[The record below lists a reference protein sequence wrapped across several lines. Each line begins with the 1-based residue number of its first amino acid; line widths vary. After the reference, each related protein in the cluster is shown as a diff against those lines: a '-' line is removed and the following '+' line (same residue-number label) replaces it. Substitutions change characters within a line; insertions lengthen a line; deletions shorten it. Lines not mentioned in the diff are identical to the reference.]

1 MKQIK
6 LLNRNLEL
14 MYRRELR
21 AGLVVLLAATIL
33 YFGISYLKNSS
44 LFSKGITIYSVY
56 DRVEGLMGSQ
66 PVTINGLAVGR
77 IASIYFHP
85 DQSGRVVVAMTI
97 DTDYPIPVTTLA
109 QIKSS
114 DLLGAKE
121 IALQLGTGRVL
132 IEHGDTLRSAIEES
146 LGDAINK
153 EVLPVKVKTEKL
165 IASLDTAVQIL
176 TGFLKGGVERDF
188 RSSFSNINQSLIHL
202 NEITTE
208 LSTYMAENRESLGR
222 ATQNFE
228 RLSKTLSDNRDELE
242 RVFAN
247 AANLSDSLGK
257 ANVGQ
262 TMLALE
268 RTSKNLDLVTGRI
281 ANGEGTLGKLS
292 AQDSL
297 YNQIDKTV
305 QSLDRLLLD
314 LRYHP
319 ERYVRLSVF
328 GRRPSRASDE

>member
-1 MKQIK
+1 M
-6 LLNRNLEL
+6 LS
-14 MYRRELR
+14 RELK
-21 AGLVVLLAATIL
+21 AGLVVLIAGLVL
-33 YFGISYLKNSS
+33 YFGISYLKNSN
-44 LFSKGITIYSVY
+44 LFKEGITIYSVY
-56 DRVEGLMGSQ
+56 DKVEGIMGSQ

-77 IASIYFHP
+77 IEDIYFHP
-85 DQSGRVVVAMTI
+85 DQSGRVVVAMSI
-97 DTDYPIPVTTLA
+97 NTDYPITVTTLA

-121 IALQLGTGRVL
+121 IALEIGPGSVL
-132 IEHGDTLRSAIEES
+132 VEDGDTLRSAIEES

-165 IASLDTAVQIL
+165 IASLDTAIQIL
-176 TGFLKGGVERDF
+176 TGFLKGGVENDF
-188 RSSFSNINQSLIHL
+188 RSSFSNVNQSLIHL

-208 LSTYMAENRESLGR
+208 LSTYMVENRESLGR

-228 RLSKTLSDNRDELE
+228 RLSKSLADNRDELE
-242 RVFAN
+242 RVFENVAN
-247 AANLSDSLGK
+247 ISDSLGK

-268 RTSKNLDLVTGRI
+268 RTSRNLDIVTGRM

-328 GRRPSRASDE
+328 GRRPSRVEEE

>member
-1 MKQIK
+1 MFS
-6 LLNRNLEL
+6 
-14 MYRRELR
+14 RELK
-21 AGLVVLLAATIL
+21 AGLVVLIAGLVL
-33 YFGISYLKNSS
+33 YFGISYLKNSN
-44 LFSKGITIYSVY
+44 LFKEGITLYSVY
-56 DRVEGLMGSQ
+56 DKVEGIMGSQ

-77 IASIYFHP
+77 IEDIYFHP

-97 DTDYPIPVTTLA
+97 NTKYPITVTTLA

-121 IALQLGTGRVL
+121 ISLEIGPGSVL
-132 IEHGDTLRSAIEES
+132 VEDGDTLRSAIEES

-153 EVLPVKVKTEKL
+153 EVLPVKIKTEKL
-165 IASLDTAVQIL
+165 IGSLDTAIQIL
-176 TGFLKGGVERDF
+176 TGFLKGGVENDF
-188 RSSFSNINQSLIHL
+188 RSSFSNVNQSLIHL

-208 LSTYMAENRESLGR
+208 LSTYMVENRESLGR

-228 RLSKTLSDNRDELE
+228 RLSKSLADNRGELE
-242 RVFAN
+242 RVFENVAN
-247 AANLSDSLGK
+247 ISDSLGK

-268 RTSKNLDLVTGRI
+268 RTSRNLDIVTGRM

-328 GRRPSRASDE
+328 GRRPSRVEEE

>member
-1 MKQIK
+1 M
-6 LLNRNLEL
+6 LS
-14 MYRRELR
+14 RELK
-21 AGLVVLLAATIL
+21 AGLVVLIAGLVL
-33 YFGISYLKNSS
+33 YFGISYLKNSN
-44 LFSKGITIYSVY
+44 LFKEGITLYSVY
-56 DRVEGLMGSQ
+56 DKVEGIMGSQ

-77 IASIYFHP
+77 IEDIYFHP

-97 DTDYPIPVTTLA
+97 NSDYPIPVSTLA

-121 IALQLGTGRVL
+121 ISLEIGTGIVL
-132 IEHGDTLRSAIEES
+132 VEDGDTLRSAIEES

-165 IASLDTAVQIL
+165 IASLDTAIQIL
-176 TGFLKGGVERDF
+176 TGFLKGGVENDF
-188 RSSFSNINQSLIHL
+188 RSSFSNVNKSLIHL

-208 LSTYMAENRESLGR
+208 LSTYMVENRESLGR
-222 ATQNFE
+222 STQNFE
-228 RLSKTLSDNRDELE
+228 RLSKSLADNRDELE

-247 AANLSDSLGK
+247 VANISDSLGK

-268 RTSKNLDLVTGRI
+268 RTSKNLDIVTGRI

-328 GRRPSRASDE
+328 GRRPSRVEEE

>member
-1 MKQIK
+1 M
-6 LLNRNLEL
+6 LS
-14 MYRRELR
+14 RELK
-21 AGLVVLLAATIL
+21 AGLVVLTAGLVL
-33 YFGISYLKNSS
+33 YFGISYLKNSN
-44 LFSKGITIYSVY
+44 LFKEGITLYSVY
-56 DRVEGLMGSQ
+56 DKVEGIMGSQ

-77 IASIYFHP
+77 IENIYFHP

-97 DTDYPIPVTTLA
+97 NTDYPITVTTLA

-121 IALQLGTGRVL
+121 ISLEIGPGSVL
-132 IEHGDTLRSAIEES
+132 VEDGDTLRSAIEES

-165 IASLDTAVQIL
+165 IASLDTAIQIL
-176 TGFLKGGVERDF
+176 TGFLKGGVENDF
-188 RSSFSNINQSLIHL
+188 RSSFSNVNQSLIHL

-208 LSTYMAENRESLGR
+208 LSTYMVENRESLGR

-228 RLSKTLSDNRDELE
+228 RLSKSLADNRDELE
-242 RVFAN
+242 RVFENVAN
-247 AANLSDSLGK
+247 ISDSLGK

-268 RTSKNLDLVTGRI
+268 RTSKNLDIVTGRI

-328 GRRPSRASDE
+328 GRRPSRVEEE

>member
-1 MKQIK
+1 M
-6 LLNRNLEL
+6 LS
-14 MYRRELR
+14 RELK
-21 AGLVVLLAATIL
+21 AGLVVLIAGLVL
-33 YFGISYLKNSS
+33 YFGISYLKNSN
-44 LFSKGITIYSVY
+44 LFKEGITLYSVY
-56 DRVEGLMGSQ
+56 DKVEGIMGSQ

-77 IASIYFHP
+77 IENIYFHP

-97 DTDYPIPVTTLA
+97 NTDYPITVTTLA

-121 IALQLGTGRVL
+121 IALEIGSGSVL
-132 IEHGDTLRSAIEES
+132 VEDGDTLRSAIEES

-165 IASLDTAVQIL
+165 IASLDTAIQIL
-176 TGFLKGGVERDF
+176 TGFLKGGVENDF
-188 RSSFSNINQSLIHL
+188 RSSFSNVNQSLIHL

-208 LSTYMAENRESLGR
+208 LSTYMVENRESLGR

-228 RLSKTLSDNRDELE
+228 RLSKSLADNRDELE
-242 RVFAN
+242 RVFENVAN
-247 AANLSDSLGK
+247 ISDSLGK

-268 RTSKNLDLVTGRI
+268 RTSKNLDIVTGRM

-328 GRRPSRASDE
+328 GRRPSRVEEE

>member
-1 MKQIK
+1 M
-6 LLNRNLEL
+6 LS
-14 MYRRELR
+14 RELK
-21 AGLVVLLAATIL
+21 AGLVVLIAGLVL
-33 YFGISYLKNSS
+33 YLGISYLKNSN
-44 LFSKGITIYSVY
+44 LFKEGITLYSVY
-56 DRVEGLMGSQ
+56 DKVEGIMGSQ

-77 IASIYFHP
+77 IEDIYFHP

-97 DTDYPIPVTTLA
+97 NSDYPIPVSTLA

-121 IALQLGTGRVL
+121 ISLKIGTGNVL
-132 IEHGDTLRSAIEES
+132 VEDGDTLRSAIEES

-165 IASLDTAVQIL
+165 IASLDTAIQIL
-176 TGFLKGGVERDF
+176 TGFLKGGVENDF
-188 RSSFSNINQSLIHL
+188 RSSFSNVNKSLIHL

-208 LSTYMAENRESLGR
+208 LSTYMVENRESLGR
-222 ATQNFE
+222 STQNFE
-228 RLSKTLSDNRDELE
+228 RLSKSLADNRDELE

-247 AANLSDSLGK
+247 VANISDSLGK

-268 RTSKNLDLVTGRI
+268 RTSKNLDIVTGRM

-328 GRRPSRASDE
+328 GRRPSRVEEE

>member
-1 MKQIK
+1 M
-6 LLNRNLEL
+6 LS
-14 MYRRELR
+14 RELK
-21 AGLVVLLAATIL
+21 AGLVVLIAGLVL
-33 YFGISYLKNSS
+33 YFGISYLKNSN
-44 LFSKGITIYSVY
+44 LFKEGITLYSVY
-56 DRVEGLMGSQ
+56 EKVEGIMGSQ

-77 IASIYFHP
+77 IENIYFHP

-97 DTDYPIPVTTLA
+97 NTDYPITVTTLA

-121 IALQLGTGRVL
+121 IALEIGSGSVL
-132 IEHGDTLRSAIEES
+132 IEDGDTLRSAIEES

-153 EVLPVKVKTEKL
+153 EVLPVKIKTEKL
-165 IASLDTAVQIL
+165 IASLDTAIQIL
-176 TGFLKGGVERDF
+176 TGFLKGGVENDF
-188 RSSFSNINQSLIHL
+188 RSSFSNVNQSLIHL

-208 LSTYMAENRESLGR
+208 LSTYMVENRESLGR

-228 RLSKTLSDNRDELE
+228 RLSKSLADNRDELE
-242 RVFAN
+242 RVFENVAN
-247 AANLSDSLGK
+247 ISDSLGK

-268 RTSKNLDLVTGRI
+268 RTSKNLDIVTGRM

-328 GRRPSRASDE
+328 GRRPSRAEEE

>member
-1 MKQIK
+1 M
-6 LLNRNLEL
+6 LS
-14 MYRRELR
+14 RELK
-21 AGLVVLLAATIL
+21 AGLVVLIAGLVL
-33 YFGISYLKNSS
+33 YFGISYLKNSN
-44 LFSKGITIYSVY
+44 LFKEGITLYSVY
-56 DRVEGLMGSQ
+56 DKVEGIMGSQ

-77 IASIYFHP
+77 IEDIYFHP

-97 DTDYPIPVTTLA
+97 NSDYPITVTTLA

-121 IALQLGTGRVL
+121 ISLEIGPGSVL
-132 IEHGDTLRSAIEES
+132 VEDGDTLRSAIEES

-153 EVLPVKVKTEKL
+153 EVLPVKIKTEKL
-165 IASLDTAVQIL
+165 IASLDTAIQIL
-176 TGFLKGGVERDF
+176 TGFLKGGVENDF
-188 RSSFSNINQSLIHL
+188 RSSFSNVNQSLIHL

-208 LSTYMAENRESLGR
+208 LSTYMVENRESLGR

-228 RLSKTLSDNRDELE
+228 RLSKSLADNRDELE
-242 RVFAN
+242 RVFENVAN
-247 AANLSDSLGK
+247 ISDSLGK

-268 RTSKNLDLVTGRI
+268 RTSKNLDIVTGRM
-281 ANGEGTLGKLS
+281 ASGEGTLGKLS

-328 GRRPSRASDE
+328 GRRPSRVEEE

>member
-1 MKQIK
+1 M
-6 LLNRNLEL
+6 LS
-14 MYRRELR
+14 RELK
-21 AGLVVLLAATIL
+21 AGLVVLIAGLVL
-33 YFGISYLKNSS
+33 YFGISYLKNSN
-44 LFSKGITIYSVY
+44 LFKEGITLYSVY
-56 DRVEGLMGSQ
+56 DKVEGIMGSQ

-77 IASIYFHP
+77 IEDIYFHP

-97 DTDYPIPVTTLA
+97 NSDYPITVTTLA

-121 IALQLGTGRVL
+121 ISLEIGPGSVL
-132 IEHGDTLRSAIEES
+132 VEDGDTLRSSVEES
-146 LGDAINK
+146 IGDAINK
-153 EVLPVKVKTEKL
+153 EVLPVKIKTEKL
-165 IASLDTAVQIL
+165 IASLDTAIQIL
-176 TGFLKGGVERDF
+176 TGFLKGGVESDF
-188 RSSFSNINQSLIHL
+188 RSSFSNVNKSLMHL

-208 LSTYMAENRESLGR
+208 LSTYMVENRESLGR
-222 ATQNFE
+222 STQNFE
-228 RLSKTLSDNRDELE
+228 RLSKSLADNRDELE

-247 AANLSDSLGK
+247 VANISDSLGK

-268 RTSKNLDLVTGRI
+268 RTSKNLDVVTGRM

-328 GRRPSRASDE
+328 GRRPSRVEEE

>member
-1 MKQIK
+1 M
-6 LLNRNLEL
+6 LS
-14 MYRRELR
+14 RELK
-21 AGLVVLLAATIL
+21 AGLVVLIAGLVL
-33 YFGISYLKNSS
+33 YFGISYLKNSN
-44 LFSKGITIYSVY
+44 LFKEGITLYSVY
-56 DRVEGLMGSQ
+56 DKVEGIMGSQ

-77 IASIYFHP
+77 IENISFHP

-97 DTDYPIPVTTLA
+97 NTDYPITVTTLA

-121 IALQLGTGRVL
+121 IALEIGSGSVL
-132 IEHGDTLRSAIEES
+132 VEDGDTLRSAIEES

-165 IASLDTAVQIL
+165 IASLDTAIQIL
-176 TGFLKGGVERDF
+176 TGFLKGGVENDF
-188 RSSFSNINQSLIHL
+188 RSSFSNVNQSLIHL

-208 LSTYMAENRESLGR
+208 LSSYMVENRESLGR

-228 RLSKTLSDNRDELE
+228 RLSKSLADNRDELE
-242 RVFAN
+242 RVFENVAN
-247 AANLSDSLGK
+247 ISDSLGK

-268 RTSKNLDLVTGRI
+268 RTSKNLDIVTGRM

-328 GRRPSRASDE
+328 GRRPSRVEEE

>member
-1 MKQIK
+1 M
-6 LLNRNLEL
+6 LS
-14 MYRRELR
+14 RELK
-21 AGLVVLLAATIL
+21 AGLVVLAAGLVL
-33 YFGISYLKNSS
+33 YFGISYLKNSN
-44 LFSKGITIYSVY
+44 LFKEGITLYSVY
-56 DRVEGLMGSQ
+56 DKVEGIMGSQ

-77 IASIYFHP
+77 IEDIYFHP

-97 DTDYPIPVTTLA
+97 NSDYPITVTSLA

-121 IALQLGTGRVL
+121 ISLEIGPGSVL
-132 IEHGDTLRSAIEES
+132 VEDGDTLLSAIEES

-153 EVLPVKVKTEKL
+153 EVLPVKIKTEKL
-165 IASLDTAVQIL
+165 IASLDTAIQIL
-176 TGFLKGGVERDF
+176 TGFLKGGVENDF
-188 RSSFSNINQSLIHL
+188 RSSFSNVNKSLIHL

-208 LSTYMAENRESLGR
+208 LSTYMTENRESLGR

-228 RLSKTLSDNRDELE
+228 KLSKTLADNRDELE
-242 RVFAN
+242 RVFENVAN
-247 AANLSDSLGK
+247 ISDSLGQ

-268 RTSKNLDLVTGRI
+268 RTSRNLDIVTGRI
-281 ANGEGTLGKLS
+281 ANGEGTLGRLS

-328 GRRPSRASDE
+328 GRRPSRAEEE

>member
-1 MKQIK
+1 M
-6 LLNRNLEL
+6 LS
-14 MYRRELR
+14 RELK
-21 AGLVVLLAATIL
+21 AGLVVLIAGLVL

-44 LFSKGITIYSVY
+44 LFKEGITLYSVY
-56 DRVEGLMGSQ
+56 DKVEGIMGSQ

-77 IASIYFHP
+77 IEDIYFHP
-85 DQSGRVVVAMTI
+85 DQSGRVVVAMSINTK
-97 DTDYPIPVTTLA
+97 YPITVTTLA

-121 IALQLGTGRVL
+121 IALQVGPGSVL
-132 IEHGDTLRSAIEES
+132 VEDGDTLRSAIEES

-165 IASLDTAVQIL
+165 IASLDTAIQIL
-176 TGFLKGGVERDF
+176 TGFLKGGVEKDF
-188 RSSFSNINQSLIHL
+188 RSSFSNVNQSLIHL

-208 LSTYMAENRESLGR
+208 LSTYMGENRESLGR

-228 RLSKTLSDNRDELE
+228 RLSKSLSDNRDELE
-242 RVFAN
+242 RVFENVAN
-247 AANLSDSLGK
+247 ISDSLGK

-268 RTSKNLDLVTGRI
+268 RTSRNLDVVTGRI

-328 GRRPSRASDE
+328 GRRPSRIEEE

>member
-1 MKQIK
+1 M
-6 LLNRNLEL
+6 
-14 MYRRELR
+14 
-21 AGLVVLLAATIL
+21 
-33 YFGISYLKNSS
+33 
-44 LFSKGITIYSVY
+44 
-56 DRVEGLMGSQ
+56 
-66 PVTINGLAVGR
+66 TIN
-77 IASIYFHP
+77 
-85 DQSGRVVVAMTI
+85 
-97 DTDYPIPVTTLA
+97 TDYPITVTTLA

-121 IALQLGTGRVL
+121 IALEIGSGSVL
-132 IEHGDTLRSAIEES
+132 VEDGDTLRSAIEES

-153 EVLPVKVKTEKL
+153 EVLPVKIKTEKL
-165 IASLDTAVQIL
+165 IASLDTAIQIL
-176 TGFLKGGVERDF
+176 TGFLKGGVENDF
-188 RSSFSNINQSLIHL
+188 RSSFSNVNQSLIHL

-208 LSTYMAENRESLGR
+208 LSTYMVENRESLGR

-228 RLSKTLSDNRDELE
+228 RLSKSLADNRDELE
-242 RVFAN
+242 RVFENVAN
-247 AANLSDSLGK
+247 ISDSLGK

-268 RTSKNLDLVTGRI
+268 RTSKNLDIVTGRM

-328 GRRPSRASDE
+328 GRRPSRVEEE

>member
-1 MKQIK
+1 M
-6 LLNRNLEL
+6 LS
-14 MYRRELR
+14 RELK
-21 AGLVVLLAATIL
+21 AGLVVLAAGLVL
-33 YFGISYLKNSS
+33 YFGISYLKNSN
-44 LFSKGITIYSVY
+44 LFKEGITLYSVY
-56 DRVEGLMGSQ
+56 DKVEGIMGSQ

-77 IASIYFHP
+77 IEDIYFHP
-85 DQSGRVVVAMTI
+85 DQSVRVVVAMTI
-97 DTDYPIPVTTLA
+97 NSDYPITVTSLA

-121 IALQLGTGRVL
+121 ISLEIGPGSVL
-132 IEHGDTLRSAIEES
+132 VEDGDTLRSAIEES

-153 EVLPVKVKTEKL
+153 EVLPVKIKTEKL
-165 IASLDTAVQIL
+165 IASLDTAIQIL
-176 TGFLKGGVERDF
+176 TGFLKGGVENDF
-188 RSSFSNINQSLIHL
+188 RSSFSNVNKSLIHL

-208 LSTYMAENRESLGR
+208 LSTYMTENRESLGR

-228 RLSKTLSDNRDELE
+228 KLSKTLADNRDELE
-242 RVFAN
+242 RVFENVAN
-247 AANLSDSLGK
+247 ISDSLGQ

-268 RTSKNLDLVTGRI
+268 RTSRNLDVVTGRI
-281 ANGEGTLGKLS
+281 ANGEGTLGRLS

-328 GRRPSRASDE
+328 GRRPSRAEEE

>member
-1 MKQIK
+1 M
-6 LLNRNLEL
+6 LS
-14 MYRRELR
+14 RELK
-21 AGLVVLLAATIL
+21 AGLVVLTAGLVL
-33 YFGISYLKNSS
+33 YFGISYLKNSN
-44 LFSKGITIYSVY
+44 LFKEGITLYSVY
-56 DRVEGLMGSQ
+56 DKVEGIMGSQ

-77 IASIYFHP
+77 IENIYFHP

-97 DTDYPIPVTTLA
+97 NTDYPITVTTLA

-121 IALQLGTGRVL
+121 IALEIGSGSVL
-132 IEHGDTLRSAIEES
+132 VEDGDTLRSSIEES

-153 EVLPVKVKTEKL
+153 EVLPVKIKTEKL
-165 IASLDTAVQIL
+165 IASLDTAIQIL
-176 TGFLKGGVERDF
+176 TGFLKGGVENDF
-188 RSSFSNINQSLIHL
+188 RSSFSNVNQSLIHL

-208 LSTYMAENRESLGR
+208 LSTYMVENRESLGR

-228 RLSKTLSDNRDELE
+228 RLSKSLADNRDELE
-242 RVFAN
+242 RVFENVAN
-247 AANLSDSLGK
+247 ISDSLGK

-268 RTSKNLDLVTGRI
+268 RTSKNLDIVTGRM

-328 GRRPSRASDE
+328 GRRPSRVDEE

>member
-1 MKQIK
+1 M
-6 LLNRNLEL
+6 LS
-14 MYRRELR
+14 RELK
-21 AGLVVLLAATIL
+21 AGLVVLIAGLVL
-33 YFGISYLKNSS
+33 YFGISYLKNSN
-44 LFSKGITIYSVY
+44 LFKEGITLYSVY
-56 DRVEGLMGSQ
+56 DKVEGIMGSQ

-77 IASIYFHP
+77 IENIYFHP

-97 DTDYPIPVTTLA
+97 NTDYPITVTTLA

-121 IALQLGTGRVL
+121 IALEIGSGSVL
-132 IEHGDTLRSAIEES
+132 VEDGDTLRSAIEES

-153 EVLPVKVKTEKL
+153 EVLPVKIKTEKL
-165 IASLDTAVQIL
+165 IASLDTAIQIL
-176 TGFLKGGVERDF
+176 TGFLKGGVENDF
-188 RSSFSNINQSLIHL
+188 RSSFSNVNQSLIHL

-208 LSTYMAENRESLGR
+208 LSTYMVENRESLGR

-228 RLSKTLSDNRDELE
+228 RLSKSLADNRDELE
-242 RVFAN
+242 RVFENVAN
-247 AANLSDSLGK
+247 ISDSLGK

-268 RTSKNLDLVTGRI
+268 RTSKNLDIVTGRM

-328 GRRPSRASDE
+328 GRRPSRVEEE

>member
-1 MKQIK
+1 M
-6 LLNRNLEL
+6 LS
-14 MYRRELR
+14 RELK
-21 AGLVVLLAATIL
+21 AGLVVLIAGLVL
-33 YFGISYLKNSS
+33 YFGISYLKNSN
-44 LFSKGITIYSVY
+44 LFKEGITLYSVY
-56 DRVEGLMGSQ
+56 DKVEGIMGSQ

-77 IASIYFHP
+77 IENIYFHP

-97 DTDYPIPVTTLA
+97 NTDYPITVTTLA

-121 IALQLGTGRVL
+121 IALEIGSGSVL
-132 IEHGDTLRSAIEES
+132 VEDGDTLRSSIEES

-153 EVLPVKVKTEKL
+153 EVLPVKIKTEKL
-165 IASLDTAVQIL
+165 IASLDTAIQIL
-176 TGFLKGGVERDF
+176 TGFLKGGVENDF
-188 RSSFSNINQSLIHL
+188 RSSFSNVNQSLIHL

-208 LSTYMAENRESLGR
+208 LSTYMVENRESLGR

-228 RLSKTLSDNRDELE
+228 RLSKSLADNRDELE
-242 RVFAN
+242 RVFENVAN
-247 AANLSDSLGK
+247 ISDSLGK

-268 RTSKNLDLVTGRI
+268 RTSKNLDIVTGRM

-328 GRRPSRASDE
+328 GRRPSRAEEE

>member
-1 MKQIK
+1 M
-6 LLNRNLEL
+6 LS
-14 MYRRELR
+14 RELK
-21 AGLVVLLAATIL
+21 AGLVVLIAGLVL
-33 YFGISYLKNSS
+33 YFGISYLKNSN
-44 LFSKGITIYSVY
+44 LFKEGITLYSVY
-56 DRVEGLMGSQ
+56 DKVEGIMGSQ

-77 IASIYFHP
+77 IENIYFHP

-97 DTDYPIPVTTLA
+97 NTDYPITVTTLA

-121 IALQLGTGRVL
+121 IALEIGSGSVL
-132 IEHGDTLRSAIEES
+132 VEDGDTLRSAIEES

-153 EVLPVKVKTEKL
+153 EVLPVKIKTEKL
-165 IASLDTAVQIL
+165 IASLDTAIQIL
-176 TGFLKGGVERDF
+176 TGFLKGGVENDF
-188 RSSFSNINQSLIHL
+188 RSSFSNVNQSLIHL

-208 LSTYMAENRESLGR
+208 LSTYMVENRESLGR

-228 RLSKTLSDNRDELE
+228 RLSKSLADNRDELE
-242 RVFAN
+242 RVFENVAN
-247 AANLSDSLGK
+247 ISDSLGK

-268 RTSKNLDLVTGRI
+268 RTSKNLDIVTGRM
-281 ANGEGTLGKLS
+281 ANGEGTIGKLS

-328 GRRPSRASDE
+328 GRRPSRVEEE

>member
-1 MKQIK
+1 MPM
-6 LLNRNLEL
+6 LS
-14 MYRRELR
+14 RELK
-21 AGLVVLLAATIL
+21 AGLVVLIAGLVL
-33 YFGISYLKNSS
+33 YFGISYLKNSN
-44 LFSKGITIYSVY
+44 LFKEGITLYSVY
-56 DRVEGLMGSQ
+56 DKVEGIMGSQ

-77 IASIYFHP
+77 IENIYFHP

-97 DTDYPIPVTTLA
+97 NTDYPITVTTLA

-121 IALQLGTGRVL
+121 IALEIGSGSVL
-132 IEHGDTLRSAIEES
+132 VEDGDTLRSAIEES

-153 EVLPVKVKTEKL
+153 EVLPVKIKTEKL
-165 IASLDTAVQIL
+165 IASLDTAIQIL
-176 TGFLKGGVERDF
+176 TGFLKGGVENDF
-188 RSSFSNINQSLIHL
+188 RSSFSNVNQSLIHL

-208 LSTYMAENRESLGR
+208 LSTYMVENRESLGR

-228 RLSKTLSDNRDELE
+228 RLSKSLADNRDELE
-242 RVFAN
+242 RVFENVAN
-247 AANLSDSLGK
+247 ISDSLGK

-268 RTSKNLDLVTGRI
+268 RTSKNLDIVTGRM

-328 GRRPSRASDE
+328 GRRPSRVEEE

>member
-1 MKQIK
+1 M
-6 LLNRNLEL
+6 LS
-14 MYRRELR
+14 RELK
-21 AGLVVLLAATIL
+21 AGLVVLAAALVL
-33 YFGISYLKNSS
+33 YFGISYLKNSR
-44 LFSKGITIYSVY
+44 LFKEGITIYSVY
-56 DRVEGLMGSQ
+56 DRVEGIMGSQ

-77 IASIYFHP
+77 IEDIYFHP

-97 DTDYPIPVTTLA
+97 NTEYPIPVTTLA

-121 IALQLGTGRVL
+121 IALQIGHGSVL
-132 IEHGDTLRSAIEES
+132 VEDGDTLRSAIEES

-165 IASLDTAVQIL
+165 IASLDTAIQIL
-176 TGFLKGGVERDF
+176 TGFLQGGVERDF
-188 RSSFSNINQSLIHL
+188 RSSFSNVNQSLIHL

-228 RLSKTLSDNRDELE
+228 KLSKTLADNRGELE
-242 RVFAN
+242 RVFENVAN
-247 AANLSDSLGK
+247 ISDSLGQ

-262 TMLALE
+262 TMMALE
-268 RTSKNLDLVTGRI
+268 RTSRNLDIVTGRI
-281 ANGEGTLGKLS
+281 ANGEGTLGRLS

-297 YNQIDKTV
+297 YTQIDKTV

-328 GRRPSRASDE
+328 GRRPSRVEEE

>member
-1 MKQIK
+1 M
-6 LLNRNLEL
+6 LS
-14 MYRRELR
+14 RELK
-21 AGLVVLLAATIL
+21 AGITVLLAGVIV

-44 LFSKGITIYSVY
+44 LFDKGITMYSVY
-56 DRVEGLMGSQ
+56 DRVDGLMGSQ
-66 PVTINGLAVGR
+66 PVTINGYAIGR
-77 IASIYFHP
+77 IESIDFHP
-85 DQSGRVVVAMTI
+85 DLSGRLIVAMRI
-97 DTDYPIPVTTLA
+97 DTDYPVPASSLA
-109 QIKSS
+109 LIKSS

-121 IALQLGTGRVL
+121 ISIQIGKGTEL
-132 IEHGDTLRSAIEES
+132 IQDGDTLGSAIEES
-146 LGDAINK
+146 IGDAINK

-165 IASLDTAVQIL
+165 LASLDTAVQIM
-176 TGFLKGGVERDF
+176 TGFLQGGVEQDF
-188 RSSFSNINQSLIHL
+188 RSSFSNVNKSLVHL

-208 LSTYMAENRESLGR
+208 LASYMTENRASLGR

-228 RLSKTLSDNRDELE
+228 KLSKSLADNRDELE

-247 AANLSDSLGK
+247 VANISDSLGR

-268 RTSKNLDLVTGRI
+268 RTSRNLDVVTGRL

-297 YNQIDKTV
+297 YTQIDKTV

-328 GRRPSRASDE
+328 GRRPSRVEEE

>member
-1 MKQIK
+1 M
-6 LLNRNLEL
+6 LS
-14 MYRRELR
+14 RELK
-21 AGLVVLLAATIL
+21 AGLVVLIAGLVL
-33 YFGISYLKNSS
+33 YFGISYLKNSN
-44 LFSKGITIYSVY
+44 LFKEGITLYSVY
-56 DRVEGLMGSQ
+56 DKVEGIMGSQ

-77 IASIYFHP
+77 IEDIYFHP

-97 DTDYPIPVTTLA
+97 NTKYPITVTTLA

-121 IALQLGTGRVL
+121 ISLEIGSGSVL
-132 IEHGDTLRSAIEES
+132 VEDGDTLRSAIEES

-165 IASLDTAVQIL
+165 IASLDTAIQIL
-176 TGFLKGGVERDF
+176 TGFLKGGVESDF
-188 RSSFSNINQSLIHL
+188 RSSFSNVNKSLIHL

-208 LSTYMAENRESLGR
+208 LSTYMVENRESLGR
-222 ATQNFE
+222 STQNFE
-228 RLSKTLSDNRDELE
+228 RLSKSLADNRDELE

-247 AANLSDSLGK
+247 VANISDSLGK

-268 RTSKNLDLVTGRI
+268 RTSKNLDVVTGRM

-328 GRRPSRASDE
+328 GRRPSRVEEE

>member
-1 MKQIK
+1 M
-6 LLNRNLEL
+6 LS
-14 MYRRELR
+14 RELK
-21 AGLVVLLAATIL
+21 AGLVVLIAGLVL
-33 YFGISYLKNSS
+33 YFGISYLKNSR
-44 LFSKGITIYSVY
+44 LFKEGITIYSVY
-56 DRVEGLMGSQ
+56 DKVEGIMGSQ

-77 IASIYFHP
+77 IEDIYFHP
-85 DQSGRVVVAMTI
+85 DQSGRVVVAMSINTK
-97 DTDYPIPVTTLA
+97 YPITVTTLA

-121 IALQLGTGRVL
+121 IALEIGTGSVL
-132 IEHGDTLRSAIEES
+132 VEDGDTLRSAIEES

-165 IASLDTAVQIL
+165 IASLDTAIQIL
-176 TGFLKGGVERDF
+176 TGFLQGGVEKDF
-188 RSSFSNINQSLIHL
+188 RSSFSNVNQSLIHL

-208 LSTYMAENRESLGR
+208 LSTYMVENRESLGR

-228 RLSKTLSDNRDELE
+228 RLSKSLADNRDELE
-242 RVFAN
+242 RVFENVAN
-247 AANLSDSLGK
+247 ISDSLGK
-257 ANVGQ
+257 SNVGQ

-268 RTSKNLDLVTGRI
+268 RTSRNLDIVTGRM

-328 GRRPSRASDE
+328 GRRPSRVEEE

>member
-1 MKQIK
+1 M
-6 LLNRNLEL
+6 LS
-14 MYRRELR
+14 RELK
-21 AGLVVLLAATIL
+21 AGLVVLIAGLVL
-33 YFGISYLKNSS
+33 YFGISYLKNSN
-44 LFSKGITIYSVY
+44 LFKEGITLYSVY
-56 DRVEGLMGSQ
+56 DKVEGIMGSQ

-77 IASIYFHP
+77 IENIYFHP

-97 DTDYPIPVTTLA
+97 NTDYPITVTTLA

-121 IALQLGTGRVL
+121 IALEIGSGSVL
-132 IEHGDTLRSAIEES
+132 VEDGDTLRSSIEES

-153 EVLPVKVKTEKL
+153 EVLPVKIKTEKL
-165 IASLDTAVQIL
+165 IASLDTAIQIL
-176 TGFLKGGVERDF
+176 TGFLKGGVENDF
-188 RSSFSNINQSLIHL
+188 RSSFSNVNQSLIHL

-208 LSTYMAENRESLGR
+208 LSTYMVENRESLGR

-228 RLSKTLSDNRDELE
+228 RLSKSLADNRDEFE
-242 RVFAN
+242 RVFENVAN
-247 AANLSDSLGK
+247 ISDSLGK

-268 RTSKNLDLVTGRI
+268 RTSKNLDIVTGRM

-328 GRRPSRASDE
+328 GRRPSRVEEE

>member
-1 MKQIK
+1 M
-6 LLNRNLEL
+6 LS
-14 MYRRELR
+14 RELKAGFVVLA
-21 AGLVVLLAATIL
+21 AGLVL
-33 YFGISYLKNSS
+33 YFGISYLKNSN
-44 LFSKGITIYSVY
+44 LFKEGITLYSVY
-56 DRVEGLMGSQ
+56 DKVEGIMGSQ

-77 IASIYFHP
+77 IEDIYFHP

-97 DTDYPIPVTTLA
+97 NSDYPITVTSLA

-121 IALQLGTGRVL
+121 ISLEIGPGSVL
-132 IEHGDTLRSAIEES
+132 VEDGDTLRSSIEES

-153 EVLPVKVKTEKL
+153 EVLPVKIKTEKL
-165 IASLDTAVQIL
+165 IASLDTAIQIL
-176 TGFLKGGVERDF
+176 TGFLKGGVENDF
-188 RSSFSNINQSLIHL
+188 RSSFSNVNKSLIHL

-208 LSTYMAENRESLGR
+208 LSTYMTENRESLGR

-228 RLSKTLSDNRDELE
+228 KLSKTLADNRDELE
-242 RVFAN
+242 RVFENVAN
-247 AANLSDSLGK
+247 ISDSLGQ

-268 RTSKNLDLVTGRI
+268 RTSRNLDIVTGRI
-281 ANGEGTLGKLS
+281 ANGEGTLGRLS

-297 YNQIDKTV
+297 YTQIDKTV

-328 GRRPSRASDE
+328 GRRPSRAEEE

>member
-1 MKQIK
+1 M
-6 LLNRNLEL
+6 LS
-14 MYRRELR
+14 RELK
-21 AGLVVLLAATIL
+21 AGLVVLIAGLVL
-33 YFGISYLKNSS
+33 YFGISYLKNSN
-44 LFSKGITIYSVY
+44 LFKEGITLYSVY
-56 DRVEGLMGSQ
+56 DKVEGIMGSQ

-77 IASIYFHP
+77 IEDIYFHP

-97 DTDYPIPVTTLA
+97 NSDYPITVTTLA

-121 IALQLGTGRVL
+121 ISLEIGPGSVL
-132 IEHGDTLRSAIEES
+132 VEDGDTLRSAIEES

-153 EVLPVKVKTEKL
+153 EVLPVKIKTEKL
-165 IASLDTAVQIL
+165 IASLDTAIQIL
-176 TGFLKGGVERDF
+176 TGFLKGGVENDF
-188 RSSFSNINQSLIHL
+188 RSSFSNVNQSLIHL

-208 LSTYMAENRESLGR
+208 LSTYMVENRESLGR

-228 RLSKTLSDNRDELE
+228 RLSKSLADNRDELE
-242 RVFAN
+242 RVFENVAN
-247 AANLSDSLGK
+247 ISDSLGK

-268 RTSKNLDLVTGRI
+268 RTSKNLDIVTGRM

-328 GRRPSRASDE
+328 GRRPSRVEEE

>member
-1 MKQIK
+1 M
-6 LLNRNLEL
+6 LS
-14 MYRRELR
+14 RELK
-21 AGLVVLLAATIL
+21 AGLVVLIAGLVL
-33 YFGISYLKNSS
+33 YFGISYLKNSK
-44 LFSKGITIYSVY
+44 LFKEGITLYSVY
-56 DRVEGLMGSQ
+56 DKVEGIMGSQ

-77 IASIYFHP
+77 IEDIYFHP

-97 DTDYPIPVTTLA
+97 NSDYPIPVSTLA

-121 IALQLGTGRVL
+121 ISLKIGTGNVL
-132 IEHGDTLRSAIEES
+132 VEDGDTLRSAIEES

-165 IASLDTAVQIL
+165 IASLDTAIQIL
-176 TGFLKGGVERDF
+176 TGFLKGGVEKDF
-188 RSSFSNINQSLIHL
+188 RSSFSNVNQSLIHL

-208 LSTYMAENRESLGR
+208 LSTYMVENRESLGR
-222 ATQNFE
+222 STQNFE
-228 RLSKTLSDNRDELE
+228 RLSKSLADNRDELE

-247 AANLSDSLGK
+247 VANISDSLGK

-268 RTSKNLDLVTGRI
+268 RTSKNLDIVTGRM

-328 GRRPSRASDE
+328 GRRPSRVEEE